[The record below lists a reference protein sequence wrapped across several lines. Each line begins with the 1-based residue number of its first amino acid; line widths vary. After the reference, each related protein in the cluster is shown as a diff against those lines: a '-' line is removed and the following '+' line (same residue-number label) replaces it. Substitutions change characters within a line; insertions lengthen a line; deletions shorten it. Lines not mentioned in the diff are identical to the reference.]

1 MREPFFLEPAEVAD
15 LHEATLRRH
24 GGPTGVR
31 DLGALISAVMSPKNR
46 WHYTGGDLYDL
57 AAVLLIHLARNHPF
71 VDGNKR
77 VAAGS
82 AIVFLAMNKIRI
94 RRNDDLLESLTLK
107 AAQGLIETETLASTL
122 RELPTL
128 E

>member
-1 MREPFFLEPAEVAD
+1 MKEPLFLEPAKVSD
-15 LHEATLRRH
+15 LHEETLRRH
-24 GGPTGVR
+24 GGPFGVR
-31 DLGALISAVMSPKNR
+31 DLGALISAVMSPKNH

-82 AIVFLAMNKIRI
+82 AIVFLAMNNIRL
-94 RRNDDLLESLTLK
+94 RRNEVLLEALTLK
-107 AAQGLIETETLASTL
+107 AAQGHIEPEDLASAL
-122 RELPTL
+122 RALPTRD
-128 E
+128 